1 MAPGD
6 VDITVDPCGPHKPL
20 NITDG
25 EPGNITSP
33 YYPGT
38 YQADAFCGWFIKADD
53 GMVVGLTISSFETEE
68 TLVSPSYSVS
78 SINSTVNLDINLK
91 SNFYSTS
98 LDMTTLKYTTETK
111 RILSSP

>member
-6 VDITVDPCGPHKPL
+6 VDVAVDPCGPYKPL

-33 YYPGT
+33 YYPDT
-38 YQADAFCGWFIKADD
+38 YQDDAFCGWFIKADD

-68 TLVSPSYSVS
+68 TLVFLFLYCHLFEDKTTPS
-78 SINSTVNLDINLK
+78 INLK
-91 SNFYSTS
+91 SNFKSTF
-98 LDMTTLKYTTETK
+98 LDMTTSKYTTETK
-111 RILSSP
+111 RVLPSP

>member
-6 VDITVDPCGPHKPL
+6 VDVTVDPCGPYKPL

-33 YYPGT
+33 YYPDT
-38 YQADAFCGWFIKADD
+38 YKDDAFCGWLIKADD

-68 TLVSPSYSVS
+68 TLVFPPYIVS
-78 SINSTVNLDINLK
+78 SIKLLQVSI
-91 SNFYSTS
+91 
-98 LDMTTLKYTTETK
+98 
-111 RILSSP
+111 